1 MDNLQDKI
9 RIDIETGLMIDA
21 VSPYEFGEDIIET
34 PCLTPFYKPKWN
46 GTEWVEGMAQK
57 EIDSLKNVVA
67 EPTLEERLQ
76 VAEDTIMFLLMG
88 GM

>member
-1 MDNLQDKI
+1 
-9 RIDIETGLMIDA
+9 MIDV

-46 GTEWVEGMAQK
+46 GEEWVEGATQ
-57 EIDSLKNVVA
+57 EYIDSVKNMVV
-67 EPTLEERLQ
+67 ELTLEERLQ
-76 VAEDTIMFLLMG
+76 ALETMELERILG